1 MTKGERGIRLDASL
15 VLKATVHLIK
25 LIYPYMSDKAAYDY
39 IKHDIASLNE
49 PINAEE
55 ADGDNIRRGKD
66 KWKGIIDN
74 YTQK

>member
-1 MTKGERGIRLDASL
+1 MASP

-66 KWKGIIDN
+66 
-74 YTQK
+74 